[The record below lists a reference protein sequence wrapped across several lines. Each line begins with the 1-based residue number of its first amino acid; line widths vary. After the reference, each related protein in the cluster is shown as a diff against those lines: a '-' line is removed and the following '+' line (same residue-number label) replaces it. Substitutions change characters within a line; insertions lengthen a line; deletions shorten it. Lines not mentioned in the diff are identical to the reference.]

1 MYEAPDGELSSWK
14 HKVVLI
20 LINIFYKMALD
31 QGLFF
36 HLHKT
41 LFLENF
47 LTISTPEEKLVGVYT
62 WLGYFLSSLWDWCY
76 TWEYLSCARNLKPPI
91 T

>member
-1 MYEAPDGELSSWK
+1 
-14 HKVVLI
+14 
-20 LINIFYKMALD
+20 MALD

-62 WLGYFLSSLWDWCY
+62 WLGYFLSSL
-76 TWEYLSCARNLKPPI
+76 
-91 T
+91 